1 MKHILAKIAT
11 KQVVKRIAVD
21 LTKLLEESNKLEK
34 SYIKAYGGMKKGN
47 NMKTTIKI
55 PTQSINDL
63 LEESSANKRFDF
75 Y

>member
-47 NMKTTIKI
+47 KTTIKI